1 MLIAK
6 NIRENEREKCFYFGS
21 GYIEP
26 DSKYFFGVVGEW
38 NHQSNKAA
46 ITSMASRLTC
56 GKLLIGPARS
66 PSLPRLHR
74 QIGQEV
80 GRAYLC
86 VCVCVST
93 SMYAC
98 EWKHIFSAYSCCQC
112 TRISRVNQPRV
123 PRPQHSPGRR
133 KACRL
138 HAYVQ
143 ENICDDPCPADLP

>member
-1 MLIAK
+1 MPSRWVRVELLIAK

-86 VCVCVST
+86 ACVFACEHLRVCVCVCQLPCMRASG
-93 SMYAC
+93 SIYLV
-98 EWKHIFSAYSCCQC
+98 HIRAVSV
-112 TRISRVNQPRV
+112 RV
-123 PRPQHSPGRR
+123 
-133 KACRL
+133 
-138 HAYVQ
+138 
-143 ENICDDPCPADLP
+143 